1 MIGVINIKNIIKVLC
16 MMIFTLLIV
25 GCSKKNSKEIYKE
38 IVDKLEDL
46 DSYTLEGELQMFND
60 DNTFKYSVSVN
71 YLEEDNF
78 KVDLINKSNNH
89 RQIILRNN
97 DGVYVITPS
106 LNKSFKF
113 QSEWPYNN
121 SQSYLIQTIIK
132 DLENDENRK
141 YELNEKNYIFTSK
154 VNYMNNPS
162 LKYQKVY
169 FDKKLILKKV
179 EIYDND
185 NNKKILMKI
194 KNIKY
199 NNKIKKETFN
209 LDNN

>member
-1 MIGVINIKNIIKVLC
+1 

-38 IVDKLEDL
+38 LVDKLEDL

-60 DNTFKYSVSVN
+60 DNSFKYNVTVN
-71 YLEEDNF
+71 YLEDDNF

-154 VNYMNNPS
+154 VNYMNNP
-162 LKYQKVY
+162 
-169 FDKKLILKKV
+169 
-179 EIYDND
+179 
-185 NNKKILMKI
+185 
-194 KNIKY
+194 
-199 NNKIKKETFN
+199 
-209 LDNN
+209 